1 MITWRLIGWLWVGI
15 ILVCASMWFVGNR
28 NAAIRADFTEQCAA
42 RGGLVYADPVEQ
54 RTKVCL
60 GVSEGKIVIMMVG
73 EVP

>member
-1 MITWRLIGWLWVGI
+1 MITWRLIGWLWVAI
-15 ILVCASMWFVGNR
+15 ILLCVSLWFVIGR
-28 NAAIRADFTEQCAA
+28 NAELRAEFAAECTA

-60 GVSEGKIVIMMVG
+60 GVTDGKIAIMLVG